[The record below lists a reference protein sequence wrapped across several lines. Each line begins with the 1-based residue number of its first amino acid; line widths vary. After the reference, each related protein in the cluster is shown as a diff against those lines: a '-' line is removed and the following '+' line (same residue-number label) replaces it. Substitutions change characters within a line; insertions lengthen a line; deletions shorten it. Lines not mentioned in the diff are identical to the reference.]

1 MVLPNEATK
10 TVIDKFPDLQKSDHW
25 EYYLEVDYND
35 TRADLRCCRIMV
47 TLGGYVEDIL
57 NSSVIHT
64 EKKQE
69 IKEIFSLIEFFM
81 VKGNQ
86 DVQDAAATCFLEN
99 LINSASWGP
108 LKPESFL
115 CYLGPESKKYCK
127 AWDEFTGVKTEGL
140 WD

>member
-10 TVIDKFPDLQKSDHW
+10 TVIDKFPDLQKSEHW
-25 EYYLEVDYND
+25 EYYLDADYDDKHHN
-35 TRADLRCCRIMV
+35 LRCCRLMSV
-47 TLGGYVEDIL
+47 LTSYVADIL
-57 NSSVIHT
+57 NVCLSI
-64 EKKQE
+64 EKKKE
-69 IKEIFSLIEFFM
+69 IKDIFALIEIFM
-81 VKGNQ
+81 NKGNQ

-99 LINSASWGP
+99 LINYTSAGR